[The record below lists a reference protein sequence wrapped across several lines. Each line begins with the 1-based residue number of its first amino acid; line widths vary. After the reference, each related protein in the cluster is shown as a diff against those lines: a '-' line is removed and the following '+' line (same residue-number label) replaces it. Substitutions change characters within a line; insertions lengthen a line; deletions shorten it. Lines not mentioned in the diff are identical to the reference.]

1 MPDERA
7 AALAAL
13 AVEIEAC
20 RACPLGSHRTQSVP
34 GEGSPNA
41 ELLLV
46 GEAPGAHEDAAGRP
60 FVGAAGKLLDLLL
73 NLIGLQRP
81 QVYILNVVKC
91 RPPENR
97 DPGPTEIA
105 ACSGFLERQL
115 ALLQPVI
122 IAPLGRH
129 ALRAFAP
136 EAKISEA
143 HGAPFQGETR
153 QTPVGTTL
161 FPLYHPAAALHNGA
175 LRPTLERDMGALSR
189 ALPAA
194 RSAWR
199 VARGGAGEASLS
211 EIEAAAER
219 DQLRLFESEAQ

>member
-1 MPDERA
+1 VPDERA

-20 RACPLGSHRTQSVP
+20 RACPLGSQRTQSVP
-34 GEGSPNA
+34 GEGSPHA

-81 QVYILNVVKC
+81 QVYVLNVVKC

-97 DPGPTEIA
+97 DPEPTEIA

-136 EAKISEA
+136 E
-143 HGAPFQGETR
+143 GETR